1 MKLGTYH
8 DDHYVNLIASLSP
21 STRNGYESSYH
32 IHVGPKW
39 AGWEMHEIRVA
50 HINTWLATDFAG
62 NPGGAEKAYKVL
74 RQIIRAAIADECYP
88 DDVVDPTTRSVR
100 LPRKPWRGEPPH
112 LLPKEVK
119 ALLLGVQGWEY
130 EPVVVCGIWMG
141 LRRCEACGLQWGD
154 INLASGLVHIRRGL
168 QYIKGQVVTPRPFR
182 SG

>member
-8 DDHYVNLIASLSP
+8 DEHYVNLIASLSP

-74 RQIIRAAIADECYP
+74 RQIMQEGRP
-88 DDVVDPTTRSVR
+88 PRR
-100 LPRKPWRGEPPH
+100 LPRRAGYGACPGRG
-112 LLPKEVK
+112 
-119 ALLLGVQGWEY
+119 
-130 EPVVVCGIWMG
+130 
-141 LRRCEACGLQWGD
+141 CEQ
-154 INLASGLVHIRRGL
+154 
-168 QYIKGQVVTPRPFR
+168 
-182 SG
+182 